1 MIILKGEGMRAKKE
15 KMTMKERL
23 ELFRDR
29 VEVLRTTNLMKKGF
43 KYTFTIA
50 FGEKLGGVKITGFE
64 EDELR
69 SYLMTFRHFVLKNSP
84 VYLNKIY
91 NNLRKNVTDDEVKK
105 MLNRNRDHWLQIH
118 RQGVMGLTY
127 DKKNITPEFTVNLFI
142 TGEYFHLNGDEREF
156 LKNLSYPWN
165 MYFKHQFIDFLVK
178 ATKHIRFIDS
188 IIAKVLKENLLID
201 EKLNPPKPK
210 SPKAL
215 D

>member
-1 MIILKGEGMRAKKE
+1 MRAKKKE
-15 KMTMKERL
+15 RTLKERL
-23 ELFRDR
+23 ELFREI
-29 VEVLRTTNLMKKGF
+29 VEDLRETNLGKKGF

-50 FGEKLGGVKITGFE
+50 FGEKLGGAKITGFE

-69 SYLMTFRHFVLKNSP
+69 SYLTAFRHFVLKNSP
-84 VYLNKIY
+84 INLSNIY

-105 MLNRNRDHWLQIH
+105 MLNRNRDHWLQIR
-118 RQGVMGLTY
+118 RQSVMGITY
-127 DKKNITPEFTVNLFI
+127 KKKNITPEFTVNLFI
-142 TGEYFHLNGDEREF
+142 TGDYFHLNGHERGF
-156 LKNLSYPWN
+156 LKNLPYPVD
-165 MYFKHQFIDFLVK
+165 MYFKHQFIDFLYS